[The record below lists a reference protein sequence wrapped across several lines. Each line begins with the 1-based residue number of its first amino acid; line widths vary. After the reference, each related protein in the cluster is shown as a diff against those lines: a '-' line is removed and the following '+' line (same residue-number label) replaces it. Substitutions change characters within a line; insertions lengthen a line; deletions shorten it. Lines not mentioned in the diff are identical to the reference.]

1 MVSEPNANKQ
11 VQKKIQ
17 LRLQCL
23 EGLPFICGQFS
34 AMITLKMWQS
44 TLPDR
49 GIVGAVAEIWQ
60 TPLLGET

>member
-1 MVSEPNANKQ
+1 MVSELNANKQ

-17 LRLQCL
+17 LFLQCL
-23 EGLPFICGQFS
+23 EGLPFNCGQFS

-49 GIVGAVAEIWQ
+49 E
-60 TPLLGET
+60 

>member
-34 AMITLKMWQS
+34 AMITLKMWRS
-44 TLPDR
+44 ALPNR
-49 GIVGAVAEIWQ
+49 RIVGAAR
-60 TPLLGET
+60 